1 MQVFSKSLNQHSSH
15 LPQFYGQPVYQSVS
29 ERSACALQRDKCD
42 VNDSLE
48 RIHWLIEEL
57 DNHDN
62 HRNVVYMPF
71 NSDVAKTRVGLCMRA
86 KGGHF
91 EHIVW

>member
-48 RIHWLIEEL
+48 RTH
-57 DNHDN
+57 
-62 HRNVVYMPF
+62 
-71 NSDVAKTRVGLCMRA
+71 
-86 KGGHF
+86 
-91 EHIVW
+91 